1 MTTSESN
8 SYRTVLEARQTELRQ
23 LLRNREGMASE
34 NSADALGEVPS
45 VGKHDL
51 AIRHR
56 DPGFIL
62 LQSVRESLRLV
73 YEGSLG
79 VCTRCE
85 EGICATRVAALPCTE
100 LCSRCKVIAER
111 NQSKSANDLDELL
124 LSA

>member
-8 SYRTVLEARQTELRQ
+8 YYRTVLEARQSELRQ
-23 LLRNREGMASE
+23 LLRNRDGIAIE
-34 NSADALGEVPS
+34 NSADTLGEVPS
-45 VGKHDL
+45 VRKHKL

-56 DPGFIL
+56 DPSCIL

-79 VCTRCE
+79 VCPRCE
-85 EGICATRVAALPCTE
+85 EGISDMRLTAIPCTE

-124 LSA
+124 VSA